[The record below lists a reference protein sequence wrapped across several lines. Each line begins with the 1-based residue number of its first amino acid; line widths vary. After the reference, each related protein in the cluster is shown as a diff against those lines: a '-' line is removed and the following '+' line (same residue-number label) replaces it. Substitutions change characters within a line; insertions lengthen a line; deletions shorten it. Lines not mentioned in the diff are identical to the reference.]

1 MANLPVATFFA
12 LESMRQQFGW
22 DEEPAWRRDP
32 RILRQQ
38 RAEEQLKRVEYEQQV
53 LREALRGVP
62 APSRRQLA
70 AAGLRE
76 RRRWF
81 GLGRRHAAAAPSGVG
96 VRECAPVGR

>member
-12 LESMRQQFGW
+12 LQSMRQQFGW
-22 DEEPAWRRDP
+22 DDEPAWRRDP

-62 APSRRQLA
+62 SRRQLA

-81 GLGRRHAAAAPSGVG
+81 GLGRRHVAVASTDAG
-96 VRECAPVGR
+96 VRECTPAGR